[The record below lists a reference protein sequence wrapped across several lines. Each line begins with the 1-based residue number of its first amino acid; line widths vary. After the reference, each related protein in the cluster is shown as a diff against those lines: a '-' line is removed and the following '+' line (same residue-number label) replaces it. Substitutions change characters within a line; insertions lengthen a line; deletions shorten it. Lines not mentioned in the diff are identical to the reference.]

1 MIAIPRCQM
10 IARIWYGYTTP
21 ENADSYETLLRTEIF
36 SGILAR
42 NVTGFR
48 RIELLR
54 GPVGEEVEFAT
65 VMWFDSIESVKAFA
79 GADYATA
86 VAPPHESPVLKRFD
100 PRSRHYEVRE
110 AQTAR

>member
-1 MIAIPRCQM
+1 MRPCSGPRFFR
-10 IARIWYGYTTP
+10 A
-21 ENADSYETLLRTEIF
+21 F
-36 SGILAR
+36 LAR

-65 VMWFDSIESVKAFA
+65 IMWFDSIESVKAFA
-79 GADYATA
+79 GADYETA
-86 VAPPHESPVLKRFD
+86 VVPPKARAVLRRFD

-110 AQTAR
+110 ERTAR